1 MFGGKGGKEK
11 TIKKKTHTHTHTKR
25 KTKEN
30 RGGGCLRITGSG
42 EKNPLRWK
50 ALLFI

>member
-11 TIKKKTHTHTHTKR
+11 TIKKKKTHTHTHKKKNKR
-25 KTKEN
+25 KQ
-30 RGGGCLRITGSG
+30 GGGMLEDHWKWR
-42 EKNPLRWK
+42 KNPLRWK